1 MDMDKILLLD
11 KGHVAEFASPQE
23 LLKDANSRFSTMVD
37 SGKNGTQ
44 LREIAANAV
53 SGLKKPW
60 WEDATATLGDERN
73 LTVERAKEAPVVEAI
88 PNPTQ
93 P

>member
-11 KGHVAEFASPQE
+11 KGHVVEFDSPQE
-23 LLKDANSRFSTMVD
+23 LLKDANSRISTMVD

-53 SGLKKPW
+53 SGLTKPRW
-60 WEDATATLGDERN
+60 DATATLGDEEN
-73 LTVERAKEAPVVEAI
+73 STVERAKEAPVVEAI
-88 PNPTQ
+88 PDPTQ